1 MPCAYQSALRSWFAK
16 KGPVMTEEDKRTM
29 DKYGV
34 TCETKTIYH
43 FEGHRYDRLS
53 DAVDYAKK
61 TIRSAREAGH
71 RPDAT

>member
-1 MPCAYQSALRSWFAK
+1 
-16 KGPVMTEEDKRTM
+16 MTEEDKRTM

-43 FEGHRYDRLS
+43 FEGHRYDRLA